1 MIKRTALLLILLLA
15 GTALAQPSPPFDCGE
30 SEPHRAFDFWLGQ
43 WAVHDSEGTLQGTNE
58 ITSVQNGCLL
68 QEQWRS
74 VRGGT
79 GQSINYY
86 HPGRDEWHQLWHDA
100 GASIIDIRGGMQA
113 PSMVL
118 NGTILYLQDGREK
131 GFRGTWTPLPD
142 GRVRQYFEEQDDAGE
157 WQPWF
162 EGFYSRSDTGA
173 RE

>member
-1 MIKRTALLLILLLA
+1 MRHVTLLFLLLLA
-15 GTALAQPSPPFDCGE
+15 QAAIAQPAAPFDCQQ
-30 SEPHRAFDFWLGQ
+30 SADHRAFDFWLGQ
-43 WAVHDSEGTLQGTNE
+43 WAVHDSKGTLQGTNQ
-58 ITSVQNGCLL
+58 ITSVQNGCAV

-86 HPGRDEWHQLWHDA
+86 HPEQDRWHQLWHDA
-100 GASIIDIRGGMQA
+100 GASIIDIRGGMEA
-113 PSMVL
+113 GSMTL
-118 NGTILYLQDGREK
+118 TGTIVYLNDQRK
-131 GFRGTWTPLPD
+131 RAFRGTWTPLPD
-142 GRVRQYFEEQDDAGE
+142 GRVRQYFEEQDDAGV